1 MTPRPRVV
9 LAADWGG
16 HRVSVMK
23 HIDAALNELNLAV
36 PCIRQLCAI
45 ETTDLQRVAKLWKRE
60 KARGATNTHRH
71 PILAISIPPVNIP
84 IAGPMP
90 MPIPIAA
97 FAMPRRCSGKC
108 RAKRVQCLAGIIFVL
123 RSGIPWEMLP
133 QELGCGSGDL
143 LASLAR
149 LAGSRNLA
157 IDPFC
162 NPGLACPCREN

>member
-84 IAGPMP
+84 N
-90 MPIPIAA
+90 
-97 FAMPRRCSGKC
+97 C
-108 RAKRVQCLAGIIFVL
+108 RADAYAYSNRGIRYAAPVLGEMSRQKSAVSCGHHLRVA
-123 RSGIPWEMLP
+123 
-133 QELGCGSGDL
+133 
-143 LASLAR
+143 
-149 LAGSRNLA
+149 
-157 IDPFC
+157 
-162 NPGLACPCREN
+162 